1 MSEPPTPQPVP
12 PTSQEHDKLVRA
24 AKLVRAKQQVA
35 AIKCFYV
42 HVLVFLLVIA
52 GLLGLNLMLGSPGWV
67 QWPFLGWG
75 IGLATHAFCVFR
87 RPPTPASKRM
97 QGLISAWE
105 DRTIRKLMDE

>member
-1 MSEPPTPQPVP
+1 MD
-12 PTSQEHDKLVRA
+12 EHEKLERA
-24 AKLVRAKQQVA
+24 RQQVNVLLG
-35 AIKCFYV
+35 FYI
-42 HVLVFLLVIA
+42 HLAVFVATMALLLVINFA
-52 GLLGLNLMLGSPGWV
+52 VYYWANSVWWV